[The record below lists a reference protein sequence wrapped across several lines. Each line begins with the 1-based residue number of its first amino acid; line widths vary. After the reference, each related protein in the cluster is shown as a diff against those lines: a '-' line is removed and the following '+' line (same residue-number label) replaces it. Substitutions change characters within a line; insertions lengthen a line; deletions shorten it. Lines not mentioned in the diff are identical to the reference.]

1 MMLIIEIHVDTIEN
15 AEPAA
20 STQLKR
26 EDERLKKVN
35 NKSISTGSR
44 FWNAIKVSIPGSL
57 VQKRKMEDE

>member
-26 EDERLKKVN
+26 EDESLIKVKKESN
-35 NKSISTGSR
+35 STGNR

-57 VQKRKMEDE
+57 IQKRKVEDE